1 MDIENLEPPLP
12 EALIAEI
19 IALWEAVFDT
29 TFQGFRS
36 ILRGEENADN
46 HDFVYLVHCAGELAG
61 TCHLTIA
68 RSHPALGGLGE
79 VVTSPSFRRQGI
91 AAAVCAQA
99 RDTFRHLDGQALFL
113 GTVNPEALRVY
124 HRLGWRK
131 LAGTNVMALTTQH
144 PSPED
149 FQADYFRQ
157 GGPISVHPGTPAA
170 RVPMIPLILAPHDWR
185 LLDANV
191 GLFSTR
197 YKVQSSCM
205 GLYPRYQAL
214 FQKNCGSFF
223 DARAEKGSLV
233 GLSTARLEDP
243 KTCRVDGF
251 THGSHTTIWNELI
264 NAAVRWGAERGAE
277 RIHALV
283 ALEDE
288 DKCAAFESLGFSQ
301 AASGPDFSLE
311 EREIPS
317 VRLEKPV

>member
-1 MDIENLEPPLP
+1 MKTDLTQEQIDAYQRDGCLIVKEFLTTQELDELISAVSECVKQMGKWKVAGDEDKKHVEGDTKGLPNLKRNLNSVGVGATMDIEKLEPPLS

-46 HDFVYLVHCAGELAG
+46 H
-61 TCHLTIA
+61 
-68 RSHPALGGLGE
+68 
-79 VVTSPSFRRQGI
+79 
-91 AAAVCAQA
+91 
-99 RDTFRHLDGQALFL
+99 
-113 GTVNPEALRVY
+113 N
-124 HRLGWRK
+124 
-131 LAGTNVMALTTQH
+131 
-144 PSPED
+144 
-149 FQADYFRQ
+149 
-157 GGPISVHPGTPAA
+157 
-170 RVPMIPLILAPHDWR
+170 WR

-214 FQKNCGSFF
+214 LQENCGSFF
-223 DARAEKGSLV
+223 EARAEKGSLV

-277 RIHALV
+277 RINALV

-288 DKCAAFESLGFSQ
+288 VKRAAFKSLDFSQ
-301 AASGPDFSLE
+301 AAAGPDFSLE
-311 EREIPS
+311 DREIPS
-317 VRLEKPV
+317 VRLEMAVPRE